1 VKRFEMSELSVEM
14 CETLIVAIVI
24 LATLSVIVMLAFN
37 CIASLFG
44 GPELSYLGT
53 LSGLV
58 VLTIYLMCLND
69 S

>member
-1 VKRFEMSELSVEM
+1 MKRFEMSELSVEM